1 MIGQTRNGDS
11 KDNEII
17 IPLKHLSNFWG
28 TIEMTLINCGISL
41 HLKWS
46 KDCILVAGTA
56 ANQNPKFDITNAK
69 LYVPVTTSW
78 TQDNIKLFKQLQST
92 IGHKILPLKNML
104 NVTPLPRPP

>member
-17 IPLKHLSNFWG
+17 VPLKHLSNFWG
-28 TIEMTLINCGISL
+28 TIEMTLINRRISL

-56 ANQNPKFDITNAK
+56 ANQNPKFEITNTK
-69 LYVPVTTSW
+69 LYVPVTTSS
-78 TQDNIKLFKQLQST
+78 TQDNIKLFKQLEST

-104 NVTPLPRPP
+104 NVTPLPHPP